1 MGMVYAKDKPTTSYN
16 PIANPNKAN
25 WSNWI
30 FLNYIFDVSNVV
42 IN

>member
-1 MGMVYAKDKPTTSYN
+1 MQKTNQQQVV
-16 PIANPNKAN
+16 ANSNKTHQ
-25 WSNWI
+25 SNYF